1 MLKVETESG
10 AVYHL
15 AEDKFWRE
23 PHLRPNETWVPA
35 EWSTVEVGKPIL
47 LDLGNGQ
54 ARITTPVV
62 RVSVP

>member
-23 PHLRPNETWVPA
+23 QNEAWVPA
-35 EWSTVEVGKPIL
+35 EWSTVEVGKPLL
-47 LDLGNGQ
+47 LDLRNGQ
-54 ARITTPVV
+54 IRITTPVV
-62 RVSVP
+62 RVSTP